1 MNEKKTNS
9 LDADYTFTPLKL
21 DKNAKMEI
29 DYLKE
34 EINSI
39 KEINTKTKDYLLLE
53 FRSKL
58 DQYEYEQNNLL
69 LETKEKLTVAL
80 HKKLNQ
86 LTNAKLQESNE
97 RAELMSSDL
106 SEKIEGKITE
116 KAKVAFCDKTLKPQ
130 VENIAWLENDIGKI
144 RRQIELCNDKINLCK
159 YIIRELELS
168 K

>member
-1 MNEKKTNS
+1 MNHTEK
-9 LDADYTFTPLKL
+9 
-21 DKNAKMEI
+21 M
-29 DYLKE
+29 
-34 EINSI
+34 
-39 KEINTKTKDYLLLE
+39 LE
-53 FRSKL
+53 AI
-58 DQYEYEQNNLL
+58 
-69 LETKEKLTVAL
+69 ETKEKLTVAL